1 MPVMNV
7 QDFSDGKLQMMSKP
21 CIMKGFGSCLSDI
34 QAAFQTFAINLKK
47 EAVKVKGCPGRLMDD
62 LSAGDLKVLNGILHE
77 MFTKKLSQPAQKR
90 FIMWPNIHQE
100 MSVPALTSIAS
111 PILFGN
117 VGQYEATMCEKK
129 FCGSMRI
136 AFSGRRIVSASPWSV
151 VVNAYKAAN
160 PPKEGD
166 KPPVAKVIRDWYR
179 NLTED
184 RFAN

>member
-7 QDFSDGKLQMMSKP
+7 QDFGDSKLRMMSKP
-21 CIMKGFGSCLSDI
+21 CIMKGFGSCLADI
-34 QAAFQTFAINLKK
+34 QAAFQTFAINLRK
-47 EAVKVKGCPGRLMDD
+47 EATKVKGCPGRLMDD
-62 LSAGDLKVLNGILHE
+62 LSAGDLKVLHGILDN
-77 MFTKKLSQPAQKR
+77 MFTKKLSSPGQKR
-90 FIMWPNIHQE
+90 FIMWPNIDQQ
-100 MSVPALTSIAS
+100 MSLPALTSIAS

-117 VGQYEATMCEKK
+117 IGLYEATMCEKK

-160 PPKEGD
+160 PPKEGA
-166 KPPVAKVIRDWYR
+166 KPPVAKMIRDWYR

-184 RFAN
+184 QFAN